1 MSVEIL
7 DGATIINFIEDE
19 AAFTISVSERF
30 AYLDTDHDGIL
41 SYAEMLRELQ
51 SLRVFEIHFGNDV
64 KPEPDELARV
74 YTSLFLQFDHDCNG
88 AVDLEEYKAET
99 KNMMLA
105 MANGMGFLPVQM
117 VLEQNSLLKKAVER
131 ESTKV
136 AAWLHR
142 WSKLLAVFS
151 LYYFNFFQMISDFVF
166 PVQFSILIN
175 RICKQEDKSIQSFL
189 LNLKVKKLLFLCF
202 AFNSAM
208 RLLKSTSKE
217 TQKGLPKWA
226 SLGYYT

>member
-1 MSVEIL
+1 MGFLYIYSYHPLLFHQTTKQVNVKSPKVLSLFDFQHFFRSKEKMSVEIL

-136 AAWLHR
+136 AA
-142 WSKLLAVFS
+142 
-151 LYYFNFFQMISDFVF
+151 
-166 PVQFSILIN
+166 
-175 RICKQEDKSIQSFL
+175 
-189 LNLKVKKLLFLCF
+189 
-202 AFNSAM
+202 
-208 RLLKSTSKE
+208 
-217 TQKGLPKWA
+217 
-226 SLGYYT
+226 